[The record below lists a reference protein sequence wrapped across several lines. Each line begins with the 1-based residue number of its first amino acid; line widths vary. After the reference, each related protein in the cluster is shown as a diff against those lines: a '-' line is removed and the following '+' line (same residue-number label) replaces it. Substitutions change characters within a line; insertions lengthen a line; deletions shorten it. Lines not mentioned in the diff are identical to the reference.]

1 MKRILLILASLMAI
15 ASCKGSSEVPF
26 TELDHYFFK
35 NGQDIPDNTKIDTE
49 EEFSS
54 LFGFASV
61 MGENGQPTPVDW
73 DKEFVIAVVNPVT
86 DFATELTPVSLS
98 LEDGEL
104 VFTYSETVGEKQSW
118 SMQPVLLVKVDR
130 IDEYETVRLVKSI
143 AR

>member
-118 SMQPVLLVKVDR
+118 TMQPVLLVKVDR
-130 IDEYETVRLVKSI
+130 KDEHETVRLVKSI